1 VLVRHRGDAMP
12 PKGLPMA
19 SRVHIRHPNA
29 PDEPAADRL
38 GALYPDWSEHT
49 ISIVAVSLAVLIVA
63 LIAVV
68 MGMA

>member
-1 VLVRHRGDAMP
+1 MTL
-12 PKGLPMA
+12 
-19 SRVHIRHPNA
+19 RVHRTHPDA

-38 GALYPDWSEHT
+38 GALYPNWGERIVT
-49 ISIVAVSLAVLIVA
+49 IIAASLAVLIVA

>member
-1 VLVRHRGDAMP
+1 
-12 PKGLPMA
+12 MA
-19 SRVHIRHPNA
+19 LQVHTTHPDA

-38 GALYPDWSEHT
+38 GALYPDLSEYLIT
-49 ISIVAVSLAVLIVA
+49 TVAASLGVLVVA

>member
-1 VLVRHRGDAMP
+1 
-12 PKGLPMA
+12 MA
-19 SRVHIRHPNA
+19 LQIHTTRPDA

-38 GALYPDWSEHT
+38 GALYPDWSEHLVT
-49 ISIVAVSLAVLIVA
+49 IIAAGLAVLIVA

>member
-1 VLVRHRGDAMP
+1 MALQVHR
-12 PKGLPMA
+12 
-19 SRVHIRHPNA
+19 IRPDA

-38 GALYPDWSEHT
+38 HALYPDWGEHVVT
-49 ISIVAVSLAVLIVA
+49 IVAASLAVLVVA